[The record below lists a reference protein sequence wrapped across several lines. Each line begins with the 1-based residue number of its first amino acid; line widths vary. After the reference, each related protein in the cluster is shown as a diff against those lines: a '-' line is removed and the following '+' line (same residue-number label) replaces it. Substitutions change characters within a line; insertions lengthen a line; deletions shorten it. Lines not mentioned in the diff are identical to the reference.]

1 MKAHRTEQ
9 KLANIGPLKISYKLY
24 IDTTQNLNLLIKL
37 VFRANLN

>member
-24 IDTTQNLNLLIKL
+24 IDATQNLLIKL